1 MTTKMKERV
10 IKLLADYHER
20 ERKIALLEYELAN
33 PARVTEAEMI
43 GAMTYAHPEDSGRPA
58 GHISNKTLYI
68 ALNYQDR
75 AEEINVDSFKEIHA
89 ELTKLKEEQDRLK
102 YYISLL
108 EPRPMRVL
116 KRTYIERASNE
127 DVAKEVGI
135 SVRRLQEVKNQAI
148 ESLAEMYEYTES
160 LH

>member
-1 MTTKMKERV
+1 MNTELKEHV
-10 IKLLADYHER
+10 MKLLADYHVR

-33 PARVTEAEMI
+33 PARITGNEMI
-43 GAMTYAHPEDSGRPA
+43 EAMTYARPEGPGRPA

-75 AEEINVDSFKEIHA
+75 TEEINADSFQEIHA
-89 ELTKLKEEQDRLK
+89 ELTKLKEEQNRLN

-108 EPRPMRVL
+108 EPRPMRAL

-127 DVAKEVGI
+127 EVAKELGI
-135 SVRRLQEVKNQAI
+135 SVRRLQEVKSQAI
-148 ESLAEMYEYTES
+148 DSLAEMYEYTES